1 MMKIAIFPGSFDPL
15 TKGHVEIIIKGLS
28 FFDKIIVAIG
38 INSQKKY
45 LFDIEDR
52 KQWIEDVFKD
62 FPAVEVMIYEGLTI
76 NFCQKIGANYLLRGL
91 RSCSDFEYE
100 KGIAFA
106 NKEMNPQIET
116 VFLLSSPATFN
127 ISSTIVR
134 DIIVNKGDYS
144 HFVPKEI
151 KF

>member
-1 MMKIAIFPGSFDPL
+1 MMKIAVFPGSFDPL
-15 TKGHVEIIIKGLS
+15 TKGHVEIITKGLS
-28 FFDKIIVAIG
+28 VFDKVIVAIG
-38 INSQKKY
+38 RNSQKKY
-45 LFDIEDR
+45 LFDIEVR
-52 KQWIEDVFKD
+52 KQCIEAVFKD
-62 FPAVEVMIYEGLTI
+62 YSAVEVVIYEGLTI
-76 NFCQKIGANYLLRGL
+76 DFCKKIGAKFLLRGL

-106 NKEMNPQIET
+106 NKEMNPHIET

-134 DIIVNKGDYS
+134 DIIVNNGDYS

>member
-1 MMKIAIFPGSFDPL
+1 MKIALFPGSFDPL

-28 FFDKIIVAIG
+28 VFDKVIVAIG
-38 INSQKKY
+38 RNSQKKY
-45 LFDIEDR
+45 LFDIETR
-52 KQWIEDVFKD
+52 KQWICDVFKD
-62 FPAVEVMIYEGLTI
+62 FPTVEVVIYEGLTI
-76 NFCQKIGANYLLRGL
+76 DFCHKIGANYILRGL

>member
-1 MMKIAIFPGSFDPL
+1 MKIALFPGSFDPL
-15 TKGHVEIIIKGLS
+15 TKGHVEIITKGLS
-28 FFDKIIVAIG
+28 VFDKVIVAIG
-38 INSQKKY
+38 RNSQKKY
-45 LFDIEDR
+45 LFDIETR
-52 KQWIEDVFKD
+52 KQWICDVFKD
-62 FPAVEVMIYEGLTI
+62 FPTVEVVIYEGLTI
-76 NFCQKIGANYLLRGL
+76 DFCHKIGANYILRGL

>member
-1 MMKIAIFPGSFDPL
+1 MMKIALFPGSFDPL

-28 FFDKIIVAIG
+28 VFDKVIVAIG
-38 INSQKKY
+38 RNSQKKY
-45 LFDIEDR
+45 LFDIETR
-52 KQWIEDVFKD
+52 KQWICDVFKD
-62 FPAVEVMIYEGLTI
+62 FPTVEVVIYEGLTI
-76 NFCQKIGANYLLRGL
+76 DFCHKIGANYLLRGL

-116 VFLLSSPATFN
+116 VFLLSSPSTFN

>member
-1 MMKIAIFPGSFDPL
+1 MKIALFPGSFDPL

-28 FFDKIIVAIG
+28 VFDKVIVAIG
-38 INSQKKY
+38 RNSQKKY
-45 LFDIEDR
+45 LFDIETR
-52 KQWIEDVFKD
+52 KQWICDVFKD
-62 FPAVEVMIYEGLTI
+62 FPTVEVVIYEGLTI
-76 NFCQKIGANYLLRGL
+76 DFCHKIGANYILRGL

-144 HFVPKEI
+144 HFVPEEI

>member
-1 MMKIAIFPGSFDPL
+1 MKIALFPGSFDPL

-28 FFDKIIVAIG
+28 VFDKVIVAIG
-38 INSQKKY
+38 RNSQKKY
-45 LFDIEDR
+45 LFDIETR
-52 KQWIEDVFKD
+52 KQWICDVFKD
-62 FPAVEVMIYEGLTI
+62 FPTVEVVIYEGLTI
-76 NFCQKIGANYLLRGL
+76 DFCHKIGANYLLRGL

>member
-1 MMKIAIFPGSFDPL
+1 MMKIALFPGSFDPL

-28 FFDKIIVAIG
+28 VFDKVIVAIG
-38 INSQKKY
+38 RNSQKKY
-45 LFDIEDR
+45 LFDIETR
-52 KQWIEDVFKD
+52 KQWICDVFKD
-62 FPAVEVMIYEGLTI
+62 FPTVEVVIYEGLTI
-76 NFCQKIGANYLLRGL
+76 DFCHKIGANYILRGL

-144 HFVPKEI
+144 HFVPEEI

>member
-1 MMKIAIFPGSFDPL
+1 MMKIALFPGSFDPL

-28 FFDKIIVAIG
+28 VFDKVIVAIG
-38 INSQKKY
+38 RNSQKKY
-45 LFDIEDR
+45 LFDIETR
-52 KQWIEDVFKD
+52 KQWICDVFKD
-62 FPAVEVMIYEGLTI
+62 FPTVEVVIYEGLTI
-76 NFCQKIGANYLLRGL
+76 DLCHKIGANYLLRGL

>member
-1 MMKIAIFPGSFDPL
+1 MMKIALFPGSFDPL
-15 TKGHVEIIIKGLS
+15 TKGHVEIITKGLS
-28 FFDKIIVAIG
+28 VFDKVIVAIG
-38 INSQKKY
+38 RNSQKKY
-45 LFDIEDR
+45 LFDIEIR

-62 FPAVEVMIYEGLTI
+62 FPAVEVMIYDGLTI
-76 NFCQKIGANYLLRGL
+76 DFCQKIGANYLLRGL

>member
-1 MMKIAIFPGSFDPL
+1 MMKIALFPGSFDPL

-28 FFDKIIVAIG
+28 VFDKVIVAIG
-38 INSQKKY
+38 RNSQKKY
-45 LFDIEDR
+45 LFDIETR
-52 KQWIEDVFKD
+52 KQWICDVFKD
-62 FPAVEVMIYEGLTI
+62 FPTVEVVIYEGLTI
-76 NFCQKIGANYLLRGL
+76 DFCHKIGANYLLRGL

>member
-1 MMKIAIFPGSFDPL
+1 MKIALFPGSFDPL

-28 FFDKIIVAIG
+28 VFDKVIVAIG
-38 INSQKKY
+38 RNSQKKY
-45 LFDIEDR
+45 LFDIETR
-52 KQWIEDVFKD
+52 KQWICDVFKD
-62 FPAVEVMIYEGLTI
+62 FPTVEVVIYEGLTI
-76 NFCQKIGANYLLRGL
+76 DFCHKIGANYILRGL

-106 NKEMNPQIET
+106 NKEMNPLIET

>member
-1 MMKIAIFPGSFDPL
+1 MKIALFPGSFDPL

-28 FFDKIIVAIG
+28 VFDKVIVAIG
-38 INSQKKY
+38 RNSQKKY
-45 LFDIEDR
+45 LFDIETR
-52 KQWIEDVFKD
+52 KQWICDVFKD
-62 FPAVEVMIYEGLTI
+62 FPTVEVVIYEGLTI
-76 NFCQKIGANYLLRGL
+76 DFCHKIGANYLLRGL

-116 VFLLSSPATFN
+116 VFLLSSPSTFN

>member
-1 MMKIAIFPGSFDPL
+1 MMKIALFPGSFDPL

-28 FFDKIIVAIG
+28 VFDKVIVAIG
-38 INSQKKY
+38 RNSQKKY
-45 LFDIEDR
+45 LFDIETR
-52 KQWIEDVFKD
+52 KQWICDVFKG
-62 FPAVEVMIYEGLTI
+62 FPTVEVVIYEGLTI
-76 NFCQKIGANYLLRGL
+76 DFCHKIGANYILRGL

>member
-1 MMKIAIFPGSFDPL
+1 MMKIALLPGSFDPL
-15 TKGHVEIIIKGLS
+15 TKGHVEIITKGLS
-28 FFDKIIVAIG
+28 VFDKVIVAIG
-38 INSQKKY
+38 RNSQKKY
-45 LFDIEDR
+45 LFDIEIR

-76 NFCQKIGANYLLRGL
+76 DFCQKIGANYLLRGL

>member
-1 MMKIAIFPGSFDPL
+1 MMKIALFPGSFDPL

-28 FFDKIIVAIG
+28 VFDKVIVAIG
-38 INSQKKY
+38 RNSQKKY
-45 LFDIEDR
+45 LFDIETR
-52 KQWIEDVFKD
+52 KQWICDVFKD
-62 FPAVEVMIYEGLTI
+62 FPTVEVVIYEGLTI
-76 NFCQKIGANYLLRGL
+76 DFCHKIGANYLLRGL

-144 HFVPKEI
+144 HFVPEEI

>member
-1 MMKIAIFPGSFDPL
+1 MKIALFPGSFDPL
-15 TKGHVEIIIKGLS
+15 TKGHVEIITKGLS
-28 FFDKIIVAIG
+28 VFDKVIVAIG
-38 INSQKKY
+38 RNSQKKY
-45 LFDIEDR
+45 LFDIETR
-52 KQWIEDVFKD
+52 KQWICDVFKD
-62 FPAVEVMIYEGLTI
+62 FPTVEVVIYEGLTI
-76 NFCQKIGANYLLRGL
+76 DFCHKIGANYLLRGL

-100 KGIAFA
+100 KGIAFS

>member
-1 MMKIAIFPGSFDPL
+1 MMKIALFPGSFDPL
-15 TKGHVEIIIKGLS
+15 TKGHVEIITKGLS
-28 FFDKIIVAIG
+28 VFDKVIVAIG
-38 INSQKKY
+38 RNSQKKY
-45 LFDIEDR
+45 LFDIEIR

-76 NFCQKIGANYLLRGL
+76 DFCQKIGANYLLRGL

>member
-1 MMKIAIFPGSFDPL
+1 MKIALFPGSFDPL

-28 FFDKIIVAIG
+28 VFDKVIVAIG
-38 INSQKKY
+38 RNSQKKY
-45 LFDIEDR
+45 LFDIETR
-52 KQWIEDVFKD
+52 KQWICDVFKD
-62 FPAVEVMIYEGLTI
+62 FPTIEVVIYEGLTI
-76 NFCQKIGANYLLRGL
+76 DFCHKIGANYLLRGL

>member
-1 MMKIAIFPGSFDPL
+1 MKIALFPGSFDPL

-28 FFDKIIVAIG
+28 VFDKVIVAIG
-38 INSQKKY
+38 RNSQKKY
-45 LFDIEDR
+45 LFDIETR
-52 KQWIEDVFKD
+52 KQWICDVFKD
-62 FPAVEVMIYEGLTI
+62 FPTVEVVIYEGLTI
-76 NFCQKIGANYLLRGL
+76 DFCHKIGANYLLRGL

-144 HFVPKEI
+144 HFVPEEI

>member
-1 MMKIAIFPGSFDPL
+1 MMKIALFPGSFDPL

-28 FFDKIIVAIG
+28 VFDKVIVAIG
-38 INSQKKY
+38 RNSQKKY
-45 LFDIEDR
+45 LFDIETR
-52 KQWIEDVFKD
+52 KQWICDVFKD
-62 FPAVEVMIYEGLTI
+62 FPTVEVVIYEGLTI
-76 NFCQKIGANYLLRGL
+76 DFCHKIGANYILRGL